1 MSHFFAAHVCEL
13 TSTMST
19 STSAAAKERAPER
32 TTEEFLAEIEAGG
45 PLTVSQC
52 IVLKQFLAQC
62 DLVKFAMH
70 VPTEQQHLEAMA
82 IAENFVLA
90 TRPLVQQGVRA

>member
-1 MSHFFAAHVCEL
+1 
-13 TSTMST
+13 
-19 STSAAAKERAPER
+19 
-32 TTEEFLAEIEAGG
+32 
-45 PLTVSQC
+45 
-52 IVLKQFLAQC
+52 VLKQFLAQC